1 MSRDNEFW
9 RYSLQVYAQQG
20 VSELALNWQ
29 NQYGANVNVLLW
41 CSWLE
46 SQDIALTE
54 NLLSSALL
62 GIEAWDTGIIKP
74 LRAVRET
81 IAGLPANTNFLPAI
95 DSDTPIAAG
104 RVEKS
109 LRPLLLAAELDAEQS
124 LQAWLYERL
133 VAYLAEP
140 GSLQRHTDAECSNV
154 AVYLRRVFAG
164 EDSAEVS
171 NKAAQ
176 WKKLCAMSEAL

>member
-9 RYSLQVYAQQG
+9 RYSLQVYAQRG

-29 NQYGANVNVLLW
+29 NQYGLNVNVLLW

-54 NLLSSALL
+54 KLLNSALI
-62 GIEAWDTGIIKP
+62 GIEAWDTEIIKP
-74 LRAVRET
+74 LRAVRQT
-81 IAGLPANTNFLPAI
+81 AAGLAANRNFLPAI
-95 DSDTPIAAG
+95 DLSKPIAVRRA
-104 RVEKS
+104 EKS
-109 LRPLLLAAELDAEQS
+109 LKPLLLAAELDAEQS

-140 GSLQRHTDAECSNV
+140 ESLQRHTGAECTNV
-154 AVYLRRVFAG
+154 ALYLARVFAG
-164 EDSAEVS
+164 EDPAEIS
-171 NKAAQ
+171 IKAMQ
-176 WKKLCAMSEAL
+176 WTKLCAKSEAL